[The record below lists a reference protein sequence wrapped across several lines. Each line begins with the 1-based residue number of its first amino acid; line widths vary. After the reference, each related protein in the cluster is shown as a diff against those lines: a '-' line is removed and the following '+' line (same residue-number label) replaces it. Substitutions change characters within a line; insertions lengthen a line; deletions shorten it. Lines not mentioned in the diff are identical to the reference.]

1 MGPLSVTFVL
11 TKVILN
17 VNFTKYF
24 SIIMQDRHY
33 ETLQIQNLILLLLVL
48 RLKDHFRFIMLF
60 LNKYL
65 NINRIKFFDMS
76 TLKK

>member
-1 MGPLSVTFVL
+1 
-11 TKVILN
+11 
-17 VNFTKYF
+17 
-24 SIIMQDRHY
+24 MQDRHY
-33 ETLQIQNLILLLLVL
+33 EIIQIQNLILLLLVL
-48 RLKDHFRFIMLF
+48 LFKDHFRFIMLF